1 MNELARYCA
10 PMKSILQIIKEALQG
25 KEVDYTSISVKR
37 ALILLSIPMVI
48 EMAMESLFA
57 VVDVYFVGKLG
68 SKAVTT
74 VGLTESVLTI
84 IYSIGFGVSMAA
96 TAVVA
101 RRVGEKNTDAAKR
114 AAGQTLFIGIV
125 LSLIISVI
133 GLFYSQDILQLM
145 GASPELASYGDGYMF
160 WMLLG
165 NGTILLLFLLNGVFR
180 GAGNAA
186 IAMRVLW
193 ISNGINIVLDP
204 MLILGLGPF
213 PELGLD
219 GAAYATNIGRGIG
232 VAYQLFVLFTGKSV
246 VSINI
251 RSLLPDMTIILKILQ
266 VSAGGT
272 GQFIISSA
280 SWIFLMRMMSEFGEG
295 AVAGYTIAIRVLI
308 FTILPAWGLAN
319 AAATLVGQN
328 LGAQQPER
336 ASKSVWVASLYNA
349 VFLGLVSVVYFV
361 FAKPIIATFTTDPQA
376 LETGIECLRYLALG
390 YVFFAY
396 GMVMTQAFN
405 GAGDTTTPTILNVIM
420 FWLIQL
426 PLSYLLAM
434 TLDLGPV
441 GIFLGIIISETLL
454 AIAALWLF
462 KRGKWKEKVV

>member
-1 MNELARYCA
+1 
-10 PMKSILQIIKEALQG
+10 MKSILQIIKEALQG